1 MTLQQ
6 TQRTIR
12 KLHKKL
18 EMTVDKRET
27 IALCIHLAK
36 AYRELGSQEDEVEW
50 LSKAHQLMK
59 RGKRPSI
66 ARYDVNFR
74 LCELYRLFG
83 QDSLNALS
91 KALLH
96 IEQAKTDAEAM
107 IDSHRLV
114 SVLHQ
119 KASLL
124 IAMVSLDSY
133 NLDKAKE
140 TLNHLFEI
148 DEINGHIPE
157 MRHLIYGNLGI
168 IARMRGQA
176 EHSKAMFELSL
187 AFLPENE
194 SVERKSSIIK
204 SLAKAAY
211 FLDNDAKAARELYE
225 KALSMGSYQFSELA
239 TLSDLE
245 SLCAEMGDH
254 EAAYRY
260 LRQRMELEQKWN
272 QQKAETR
279 IAAMQVK
286 TELLDA
292 KRKRE
297 IFELENI
304 KLVAANNQIAEQ
316 RNVLAEKNHHISES
330 IAYARRLQEAILPSS
345 TFLRSILPEHF
356 ILYLPKDV
364 VAGDF
369 FWAMET
375 DRHAYMAIA
384 DCTGH
389 GVPGAM
395 VSMICHN
402 ALTQALHQGALHTNE
417 LLDATRN
424 LIKEAFGNSGMNV
437 MDGMDISL
445 IRLEKDF
452 SRVQFSGAHN
462 PLWLFRGDEHIVF
475 KGDRQPVGNWVME
488 KPFGSEEADLQ
499 KGDMLYLLSDGFAD
513 QFGGPNNTKYRTK
526 GLAELLKQNAAK
538 PLPEQYE
545 AIAYA
550 FFDWMGDYEQM
561 DDVSLMGIR
570 VVQ

>member
-1 MTLQQ
+1 MTLAQ
-6 TQRTIR
+6 TQRNIR
-12 KLHKKL
+12 KLHRKL
-18 EMTVDKRET
+18 EEASQQPDLVVVC
-27 IALCIHLAK
+27 IALAK

-50 LSKAHQLMK
+50 LSKAHKLLRRQRK
-59 RGKRPSI
+59 ATP
-66 ARYDVNFR
+66 ARYEVNFR
-74 LCELYRLFG
+74 LFELHRLFG
-83 QDSLNALS
+83 QNSLKSLG
-91 KALLH
+91 KALFH
-96 IEQAKTDAEAM
+96 IEQAKADAEVMADRVRIANAM
-107 IDSHRLV
+107 
-114 SVLHQ
+114 HQ
-119 KASLL
+119 KAFLL
-124 IAMVSLDSY
+124 IAMESVDPK
-133 NLDKAKE
+133 NMDKA
-140 TLNHLFEI
+140 TEI
-148 DEINGHIPE
+148 LSQLLDMGQRNGHKPE
-157 MRHLIYGNLGI
+157 MRHLIYANLGI
-168 IARMRGQA
+168 IARKRGQA
-176 EHSKAMFELSL
+176 PQAKEMFEQSLS
-187 AFLPENE
+187 FLPEDE
-194 SVERKSSIIK
+194 SPERKSSIIK

-211 FLDNDAKAARELYE
+211 FLDHDAKAARELYE

-260 LRQRMELEQKWN
+260 LNQRMELEQKWN

-316 RNVLAEKNHHISES
+316 RNVLAEKNHHITES
-330 IAYARRLQEAILPSS
+330 INYARRLQEAILPSS
-345 TFLRSILPEHF
+345 AFLRSILPEHF
-356 ILYLPKDV
+356 MLYLPKDV

-369 FWAMET
+369 FWAMST
-375 DRHAYMAIA
+375 DDYSYMAIA

-402 ALTQALHQGALHTNE
+402 ALTQAVHQGAYSTNAI
-417 LLDATRN
+417 LDITRE
-424 LIKEAFGNSGMNV
+424 LIKEAFGNSGVNV
-437 MDGMDISL
+437 MDGMDIAI
-445 IRLEKDF
+445 IRVDKDF
-452 SRVQFSGAHN
+452 AGVQFSGAHN
-462 PLWLFRGDEHIVF
+462 SLWIFRGDEHLVF

-488 KPFGSEEADLQ
+488 KPFGCEETDLQ
-499 KGDMLYLLSDGFAD
+499 KGDMLYLFSDGFAD
-513 QFGGPNNTKYRTK
+513 QFGGPNNAKYRSK
-526 GLAELLKQNAAK
+526 GLVELLKLNASK

-570 VVQ
+570 VV